1 MQKERFSKQS
11 KSKLMLREDGPFQ
24 ILKRINDNVYKVDL
38 LGEYDVSATFNIFD
52 LSLFDVS
59 DDSWTNVFEEIEDD
73 TIKTTPKDPSK
84 YPLQV
89 PIRPLMRSRVKN
101 FKDAFNGFI

>member
-11 KSKLMLREDGPFQ
+11 RSKLMLREDGPFQ
-24 ILKRINDNVYKVDL
+24 ILERINDNVYKVDL
-38 LGEYDVSATFNIFD
+38 LGEYDVSAIFNIFD

-59 DDSWTNVFEEIEDD
+59 DDSWRNVFEEIKDD
-73 TIKTTPKDPSK
+73 TIKTTPKD
-84 YPLQV
+84 PLQV
-89 PIRPLMRSRVKN
+89 PIRPLMRSRVKK

>member
-11 KSKLMLREDGPFQ
+11 RSKLILREDGPFQ
-24 ILKRINDNVYKVDL
+24 IIERINDNVYKVDL

-59 DDSWTNVFEEIEDD
+59 DDSRTNVFEEIEDD
-73 TIKTTPKDPSK
+73 TIKITPKDPSK
-84 YPLQV
+84 YLFQV
-89 PIRPLMRSRVKN
+89 PIRPLMRSRVKK